1 MPFPVLVGNNRV
13 YDRCGCELVITP
25 KEIALLHHPH
35 SVQEGTPPWRWWS
48 SHLLTPSLLA
58 GVREVEQCLDDQKH
72 FNMYCGLL
80 CIIPAQWVS
89 FQILIAPF
97 YEHYNGQWL
106 FSVKINPSSV
116 CTHQRFNTFQ
126 LEKNHI
132 LTDFI
137 NVHRYYIWQVQCV

>member
-1 MPFPVLVGNNRV
+1 MSAIWQMQSRPFPVLVGNNRV
-13 YDRCGCELVITP
+13 YDRCGCWLVITSQ
-25 KEIALLHHPH
+25 EIALLHHPH
-35 SVQEGTPPWRWWS
+35 SVLEGTPPRRWCS

-58 GVREVEQCLDDQKH
+58 GVREVEQCEDDQKH

-106 FSVKINPSSV
+106 FSVTINPSSV
-116 CTHQRFNTFQ
+116 
-126 LEKNHI
+126 
-132 LTDFI
+132 
-137 NVHRYYIWQVQCV
+137 YIKDSTPSS